1 MTQQPTREPGPLD
14 GASPA
19 LATVL
24 TVRFLI
30 ELALLAGVGVL
41 AWILVPGAWGWVAA
55 LLAVGVV
62 GTIWGLVLSPR
73 ARIRLPS
80 PAPFLIEAA
89 LFLGVGA
96 GLIAVGHAVPAVV
109 GVVIWALDRA
119 ALARLQR
126 AA

>member
-1 MTQQPTREPGPLD
+1 MTQQPAREPGPLD

-19 LATVL
+19 LATAL

-30 ELALLAGVGVL
+30 ELALLAGAGML
-41 AWILVPGAWGWVAA
+41 AWTLLPGGWRWAGALV
-55 LLAVGVV
+55 AVGVV
-62 GTIWGLVLSPR
+62 GTIWGLFLSPR
-73 ARIRLPS
+73 ARIRLRS
-80 PAPFLIEAA
+80 PAPLLLEAA

-96 GLIAVGHAVPAVV
+96 GLIAVGQVVPAVV
-109 GVVIWALDRA
+109 GVAIWALDRA